1 LVEEDNST
9 QQPSLEPQPLE
20 FDLSDLD
27 LESGPSDLS
36 DEIDLSDFEVSHED
50 QESAVAEESSLDLDD
65 ALDLSGFEDF
75 DLEPAPAPAPAPRTP
90 EDEIFVADG
99 EDAPAAKLDLARAY
113 IDMEDFD
120 SARGILEDVARTG
133 DDAQRREAEA
143 LLTTLL

>member
-1 LVEEDNST
+1 
-9 QQPSLEPQPLE
+9 
-20 FDLSDLD
+20 
-27 LESGPSDLS
+27 
-36 DEIDLSDFEVSHED
+36 LSDFEVSYED

-65 ALDLSGFEDF
+65 ALDLSSFEDF
-75 DLEPAPAPAPAPRTP
+75 DLEPAPAPGTP